1 MPFQRFT
8 NRETRIQRREERN
21 MFRRRLLPLAWVAA
35 GFGAFGLAGCGLY
48 LLVEGEWPWQVAGL
62 FIALVVLPLVLGFVG
77 LLRGHRSK
85 HLEVP

>member
-8 NRETRIQRREERN
+8 NREVRIQRREERN
-21 MFRRRLLPLAWVAA
+21 MFRRRLLPVAWAVA
-35 GFGAFGLAGCGLY
+35 GFGAFGLAGSGLY

-62 FIALVVLPLVLGFVG
+62 FTALVVLPFVLGLVG
-77 LLRGHRSK
+77 WLRGHRSR